1 MNSTLVCFA
10 VKQEAHYFQQVA
22 GGRENVRILIT
33 GMGRRKSAIALRAEL
48 KRLHPSLMITA
59 GFAGG
64 LKSDLSAGTVLFAAD
79 PDTRLESRLLA
90 AGARPARFLCVNRVA
105 ATAHEK
111 MALRESSGADAVEM
125 ESESLREIC
134 RSEKIPS
141 ATVRVVLDTVDEDL
155 PLDFNS
161 LMDDE
166 DQLSW
171 AKLMWALLKS
181 PAKVKELIRL
191 QKQSAI
197 AANKLGEVL
206 IRMVD

>member
-1 MNSTLVCFA
+1 
-10 VKQEAHYFQQVA
+10 
-22 GGRENVRILIT
+22 
-33 GMGRRKSAIALRAEL
+33 
-48 KRLHPSLMITA
+48 
-59 GFAGG
+59 
-64 LKSDLSAGTVLFAAD
+64 
-79 PDTRLESRLLA
+79 
-90 AGARPARFLCVNRVA
+90 
-105 ATAHEK
+105 
-111 MALRESSGADAVEM
+111 M

-161 LMDDE
+161 LMNDE

-206 IRMVD
+206 IRMVKQPIPGSIIILCFD